1 MKKIAL
7 LSLLA
12 AAAAAASVP
21 AGATP
26 FTTDEVRAEVA
37 QRHAELRRAAEL
49 QPLPDAPRVRV
60 TDTETARAA
69 AAQATAREAHERR
82 LAQVLRAGAGLEPA
96 TITVTVTDT
105 DSARA
110 AAARQHREQ
119 SLLANY
125 DAYIEAQQ
133 RSASIEPCDTAVRQ

>member
-12 AAAAAASVP
+12 AVAAAASVP

-26 FTTDEVRAEVA
+26 FTTDEVRAELA

-96 TITVTVTDT
+96 MITVTDT

-125 DAYIEAQQ
+125 AAYIEAQQ